1 MVVSIF
7 RTGVFFVL
15 CAWLLA
21 AEQARSQDLEPRRWT
36 PLPAGTSI
44 LGAGYAKT
52 TGDIALDPLLL
63 LEDGRTDIDT
73 LVLSY
78 TRFFALGEKLGRF
91 DVIVPVQHA
100 NWNGLLD
107 GAPASVTRDGI
118 ADPIFRFS
126 INLLG
131 APVVGAGPSSQGAA
145 NKRGNTVVG
154 AAIALSAPLGDYL
167 DDKLLN
173 LGQNR
178 YVIRPQ
184 IGVVHTRGPW
194 SYELTGSTF
203 FSTDND
209 SFFGGNKREQDP
221 IFAVQA
227 HLIRVFQPGLWASL
241 SAAYGW
247 GGENTVNTVP
257 KDDSRRDVLVAASI
271 GFPVARNQ
279 GVKFA
284 YITKRRNTVTGS
296 NLDTLAISWSLRF

>member
-1 MVVSIF
+1 MRGSPF
-7 RTGVFFVL
+7 RTSVL
-15 CAWLLA
+15 FILCTWFLLT
-21 AEQARSQDLEPRRWT
+21 EQAHCQDLEPRRWT

-44 LGAGYAKT
+44 LGAGYSKT

-63 LEDGRTDIDT
+63 LEDGTADVDS
-73 LVLSY
+73 LVISY
-78 TRFFALGEKLGRF
+78 SRFFALGRKLGRF
-91 DVIVPVQHA
+91 DAIIPLQHA

-107 GAPASVTRDGI
+107 GAPASVTREGI

-126 INLLG
+126 MILLG
-131 APVVGAGPSSQGAA
+131 APVAGAGQSPQDATT
-145 NKRGNTVVG
+145 RRVNTVVG
-154 AAIALSAPLGDYL
+154 AAIAVGAPLGDYL

-184 IGVVHTRGPW
+184 IGIVHTRGPW

-203 FSTDND
+203 FPTDND
-209 SFFGGNKREQDP
+209 AFFNGKKRQQDP
-221 IFAVQA
+221 TFAIQT

-247 GGENTVNTVP
+247 GGENTVDAVP
-257 KDDSRRDVLVAASI
+257 KDDNRRDVLVAASM

-284 YITKRRNTVTGS
+284 YIASRKNTDTGS
-296 NLDTLAISWSLRF
+296 NLDTLAVSWSLRF